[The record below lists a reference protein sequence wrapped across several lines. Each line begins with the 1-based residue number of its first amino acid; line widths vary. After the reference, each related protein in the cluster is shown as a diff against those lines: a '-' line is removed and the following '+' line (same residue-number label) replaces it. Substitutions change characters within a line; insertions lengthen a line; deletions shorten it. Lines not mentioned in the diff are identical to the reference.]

1 MGIFSSN
8 VLNESVED
16 LEPDLI
22 DEFQEAWI
30 AEQVSRAGSEM
41 IQEFCAPGGDGEL
54 LVEARKMRKKTL
66 VRLSKND
73 DLNRRETMA
82 CLVLAKRN
90 KDPLWTKLSLNRVKE
105 KQLLGKIKQ
114 KYSSKGT
121 KLAKAGQ
128 KEYLKQKMPAGFK
141 LFGGADR

>member
-1 MGIFSSN
+1 
-8 VLNESVED
+8 
-16 LEPDLI
+16 
-22 DEFQEAWI
+22 
-30 AEQVSRAGSEM
+30 
-41 IQEFCAPGGDGEL
+41 
-54 LVEARKMRKKTL
+54 
-66 VRLSKND
+66 
-73 DLNRRETMA
+73 MA

-121 KLAKAGQ
+121 KLAKTGQ